1 MTDFSV
7 PQRMGWKAFLI
18 FFFKDL
24 KGIMVAVGTFLILS
38 IINSDIDIF
47 NASDLLKVLGIAGLL
62 LVYLLLWTL
71 ARYLPKKFYVSDG
84 SLIFTHGLLH
94 RQTTT
99 IPLDRIQT
107 LRTKRGLIYQ
117 MLQMRGITFDT
128 LASKTEEIELI
139 LDEADWESLIWRIE
153 NEERTEKDNN
163 ESVPAD
169 TPPSRGI
176 FIYFKN
182 KYLIADAFCQNHL
195 KGVAILGAFLL
206 AVLNRISNYI
216 EDVEGYVEDLAYEY
230 ADGFA
235 LTPLDVLVVFALV
248 YILVMLLWVG
258 KALLVYYDMTA
269 TIEDNLLTFS
279 RGLFTRMT
287 NRFSYD
293 KIRTASVKRNYL
305 ERHFGLCT
313 LQLRQALFAT
323 AKKEEE
329 NLRIYSS
336 DDSLLLLKWWL
347 GENYESEETQIV
359 GKSGHGVLIHSA
371 LLWSILSMVAAIV
384 LCCVQLYI
392 WTIIP
397 AICLVIA
404 LWKGVCAM
412 HRSRII
418 LKETYIEVDNG
429 AFADVR
435 NFVKYEDVEVVRIR
449 RTPFSRW
456 FHRATLTLSTSGS
469 SFTVRSLPESDA
481 ELLAEYLLCIS
492 TS

>member
-18 FFFKDL
+18 IFCKDL
-24 KGIMVAVGTFLILS
+24 KGVSAAILTFLLLS
-38 IINSDIDIF
+38 IINSDISIF
-47 NASDLLKVLGIAGLL
+47 DPSDLLKILGFVGICMLLSL
-62 LVYLLLWTL
+62 LV
-71 ARYLPKKFYVSDG
+71 AVAHYLPCKFYVSNG

-139 LDEADWESLIWRIE
+139 LDESDWKSLIWHIE
-153 NEERTEKDNN
+153 NEEGTETLYN
-163 ESVPAD
+163 ENAPAD
-169 TPPSRGI
+169 TPPSQGI

-182 KYLIADAFCQNHL
+182 KYLIADAFCQNHF

-206 AVLNRISNYI
+206 AVLGKISNYI

-230 ADGFA
+230 ADEFVI
-235 LTPLDVLVVFALV
+235 TPLDGLVIFVLV

-269 TIEDNLLTFS
+269 TIEGSLLTFS

-305 ERHFGLCT
+305 ERRFGLCS

-329 NLRIYSS
+329 NLKIYNS
-336 DDSLLLLKWWL
+336 DANLVLLKWWL
-347 GENYESEETQIV
+347 GEDYENEETMIA
-359 GKSGHGVLIHSA
+359 GKSGRGVLIHSA
-371 LLWSILSMVAAIV
+371 LLWSILSVASAIV
-384 LCCVQLYI
+384 LFWLQLYV
-392 WTIIP
+392 WVIIP
-397 AICLVIA
+397 AACLVIFV
-404 LWKGVCAM
+404 WRGVCAM
-412 HRSRII
+412 RRSRIL

-429 AFADVR
+429 AFADIR
-435 NFVKYEDVEVVRIR
+435 NYIKYGDIEVIQVR

-456 FHRATLTLSTSGS
+456 FHRASLTIATSGS

-481 ELLAEYLLCIS
+481 EFIAEYLLS
-492 TS
+492 YSEN